1 MIEAYL
7 IKTEYENG
15 LNMKQLLLILS
26 FFLFANLTFAQEL
39 NCTVQINS
47 DQVQGTNK
55 SVFNTLQKSISELI
69 NNRKWTE
76 LTFAN
81 SERIECSM
89 NIVVK
94 RVDGDA
100 FTAEIQIQS
109 RRPIFNSS
117 YNSPLFN
124 FKDNDFTFNYKE
136 FDQLEINSNNITS
149 NLTAVLAYYVYLIIG
164 YDMDSYSR
172 LGGTPFFQ
180 SAESIVNAA
189 QGADLG
195 KGWKAFETTKN
206 RYALINNI
214 LDEAFKKYRNYFYEY
229 HRLGLDEMST
239 NATNA
244 RARIAEGLPIL
255 REANRARPSAIVISS
270 FLDAK
275 NDEIINIFS
284 KATTQEKKDAVQ
296 ILCDVNPTQTSRY
309 EQMLK

>member
-1 MIEAYL
+1 
-7 IKTEYENG
+7 
-15 LNMKQLLLILS
+15 MKKIGIVLS
-26 FFLFANLTFAQEL
+26 FITLIFALQAQEL
-39 NCTVQINS
+39 NCTVSINS

-55 SVFNTLQKSISELI
+55 SVFNTLQKSLSELI
-69 NNRKWTE
+69 NNRKWSE
-76 LTFAN
+76 LTYAN
-81 SERIECSM
+81 SERIECTM
-89 NIVVK
+89 NIIVK
-94 RVDGDA
+94 KVENDV
-100 FTAEIQIQS
+100 FTAEIQVQS
-109 RRPIFNSS
+109 RRPVFNST

-124 FKDNDFTFNYKE
+124 YKDNDFTFNYKE
-136 FDQLEINSNNITS
+136 FDQLEINANTINN
-149 NLTAVLAYYVYLIIG
+149 NLTAVLAYYVYIIIG

-172 LGGTPFFQ
+172 LGGSPFFQ

-195 KGWKAFETTKN
+195 KGWKAFESTKN
-206 RYALINNI
+206 RYALINNL

-244 RARIAEGLPIL
+244 RGRIAEGLPLL

-275 NDEIINIFS
+275 NDELINVFS
-284 KATTQEKKDAVQ
+284 KATTKEKTDAVQ
-296 ILCDVNPTQTSRY
+296 VLCDINPTQTSRY